1 MNIFHFS
8 GEEAVG
14 QDIILHATDDSAIVV
29 PDAKLLFNADFNR
42 DGPDLVLWNEGR
54 QDIRIV
60 DYFRQANAPDIET
73 PEGAVLKGS
82 VVEKLAGPLAPGQY
96 AQSAATDGAEAI
108 GQVEELSGSAT
119 VQRADGTVEP
129 LAEGTKVFQND
140 VVQTADGST
149 ISITFVDGTIFTL
162 ASASRMVLDELIYD
176 PASDANSGVFNLVE
190 GSFVFIAGQVAKTG
204 GIEVQTPSATMGI
217 RGTTVK
223 VDIVTVNGVTTVEI
237 SLNTD
242 PNGDTGAFTITDLS
256 GNLIA
261 NVESTE
267 TMWIISPVEGET
279 REIPRTVDSL
289 ATDQSLL
296 TEAANAYQDAVTR
309 VEQGGNF
316 VEGVD
321 ASQNSEEIDDTTT
334 EGIEDGGESPED
346 SGTQEEG
353 SLENT
358 GQSSEFAEDFNPD
371 TNPLG
376 EGEDGSNLFSEGDLA
391 SNGDGTGLGDGLFGD
406 GAGTEIEDQ
415 PVDTGPTEL
424 SIIPPTVTLAVN
436 EDGSFQLNGLSI
448 SGPPGS
454 IVTATLIAGST
465 VELVANSG
473 VTIVSSEGTAP
484 NFTQVV
490 IEGTID
496 QIANAINGLTY
507 QPSENED
514 VQGTLQITF
523 SADGLAD
530 VSQIFTIT
538 VNAINDAPI
547 LNTVAFTGNE
557 DAPINGQLSATDAEG
572 DAVTFALN
580 AQATNGIVV
589 LNNDG
594 SYTYTPNTNFTGSD
608 SFSVS
613 TSDGTDTST
622 HTVNLTINPVN
633 DAPIVSV
640 ADITVDED
648 AAISV
653 TGLSVTDVDAGTSDI
668 TVTLTASNGTLT
680 VDDAVPSGL
689 TAGQIATNGTGT
701 VVLTG
706 TLAEINTTLAAA
718 NGVSFQGNP
727 NITGAGTITVTANDG
742 GASGT
747 GGALSDTETIN
758 VTINPVNDAPVVALG
773 ASAAGITV
781 NEDTPIVLTG
791 LSVSDIDAE
800 SSDITVTLTASDGTL
815 AVNQSVPAGLP
826 SGDIANNSSASV
838 TLTGTVA
845 EINATLADA
854 NGVVFQGNPNA
865 NGVSTITV
873 TANDGG
879 ATGSGGAL
887 TDTQVITVDVTP
899 INDAPI
905 VAIGASVS
913 GITVDEDAAIS
924 VTGLSV
930 TDVDAGTSDITVTLT
945 ASNGTLTVDDAVPS
959 GLTAGQIATNGTG
972 TVVLTGTLAEI
983 NTTLAAANGVSFQGN
998 PNITGAGT
1006 ITVTANDG
1014 GASGTGGALSDT
1026 ETINVTINPVNDAPV
1041 VALGASAAGITVN
1054 EDTPIVLTGLSVSDI
1069 DAESSDITVTLTAS
1083 DGTLAV
1089 NQSVPAGLP
1098 SGDIAN
1104 NSSASVTLT
1113 GTVAEINATLADANG
1128 VVFQGNPNANGV
1140 STITVTANDG
1150 GATGSGGALTDTQ
1163 VITVDVT
1170 PINDAPTTSGLPP
1183 VVEGS
1188 EDLPVD
1194 LDFSSFTIADID
1206 GDNVILTFTTDF
1218 GTFSAPAD
1226 GASIGVLETL
1236 VNSTTITLEGTPAAI
1251 NTYLTTV
1258 GNITL
1263 DPVANAAGTGLGNI
1277 TVTLSDLDSED
1288 TVQTTQTI
1296 GTVPINLTA
1305 VDDDPTATGVPT
1317 DITVTERFVSDID
1330 LSAVTFADIDSANIT
1345 VTLQVSAGEFLPP
1358 AQVVTVGV
1366 NQVNATTITLSGP
1379 LAAVNS
1385 YLDTASNIRYVAPDG
1400 TVGDNVHTLT
1410 VSADVPDG
1418 SGGTNTIVLD
1428 TINLDVVAGNSAPIL
1443 TGLANITVFEND
1455 ANATPQFFA
1464 TGASFNDV
1472 DNNLDG
1478 GQLVVDG
1485 LLAEDI
1491 VAINAAGDGVGEF
1504 DLAGPDLEFEGT
1516 VIGGFSGGN
1525 GAPFIVNFNGNAT
1538 STIIEQLVQNLTYQ
1552 NTSDNPTASRDLTI
1566 TITDSFGASTTTFGN
1581 TSFLIQ
1587 SGMNNPLNGVDVGD
1601 SSRPHF
1607 NDFDDDGDLDL
1618 FVAAAD
1624 GTVNLYEND
1633 GGAFTL
1639 NTGLNPFFTI
1649 DLGTQTRI
1657 TFADLDG
1664 NGLDEAFI
1672 GDQNGTIR
1680 HFDVVGTAFTESMG
1694 ADNPFNG
1701 VDFGNGSQIAFSDVD
1716 RDGDLDAF
1724 ISTASDGTPTGV
1736 GQINYFENDGSGN
1749 FTELTGAASP
1759 IASFSPDGQGANL
1772 AFLDLD
1778 NDGDEDLYISNFD
1791 GDIRYFENVGGAF
1804 LESPFGIG
1812 PIGTSNGG
1820 LRAFLAFGDT
1830 DGDGSPELV
1839 IGGDDGTLD
1848 FFESFGANPVPA
1860 GLTINVTPQ
1869 NEAPTGTG
1877 LPSDLTVTEDVA
1889 TNIDLSSVEFSDPDG
1904 DQLTVRLTVDNG
1916 TLTFVNS
1923 AVSGFTQ
1930 TSADAG
1936 QTIVLVGPAAAINT
1950 YLDTVTNVQYQGAL
1964 NANGSV
1970 ATLSITVD
1978 DGSGAVN
1985 VGTVPITATAVND
1998 APVVNLGASASGVTV
2013 DEDTPIVVTGL
2024 SVSDVDAGS
2033 NDITVTLTA
2042 SNGTLTLNESVSGGL
2057 GSTDIANNGT
2067 GSITLTGTVSQ
2078 INATLAD
2085 ASGVTFQ
2092 GNANVNGMGTISV
2105 TANDGGSTGTGG
2117 AQSDTETINVTITPV
2132 NDPPV
2137 VDVSGV
2143 PVAST
2148 STAEDTP
2155 VFITGITVSDVDAGV
2170 DDVEVTLTVQNG
2182 VLNVSDAITGGV
2194 VTAEI
2199 QDNGTN
2205 TVVLTASLSKL
2216 NTTFADAGGLQ
2227 FVPAANFAG
2236 TAQLT
2241 VSIDDG
2247 GNGDGGT
2254 TPLTD
2259 SEMFDITVTGAND
2272 APTAT
2277 GLPATINATE
2287 DTVVELDLSGLTV
2300 ADADGDQLT
2309 LTLSFPTGNGVFL
2322 ITGAGGD
2329 PAVTSSAAG
2338 GNQVVT
2344 VVGTAASINTYL
2356 DTTSNLRFDP
2366 AQDVNGTVTIT
2377 ATLDDGIA
2385 PTVNLGTFDVDV
2397 TPVNDAPI
2405 ADPTALT
2412 GVSGDE
2418 DTAIALPGLVITDVD
2433 AGNSDITVTLST
2445 MSGTLNVSGSV
2456 TNGLMVSQITNNG
2469 TNTVTLTG
2477 TLTEINTTLADA
2489 SGLSLTPPQDFNTS
2503 TSGTID
2509 VQVNVNDGGA
2519 TGSGG
2524 AMTANTTFSVT
2535 VDAVNDAPTA
2545 TGLPVTAIA
2554 GTEDNEINL
2563 DLSGLTVADVEGD
2576 ILTLTLTVPTVNG
2589 TFLFTAGAGVTVD
2602 TSTSGANEVLT
2613 ITGAVANINS
2623 YLDTASNV
2631 RLDPAQDVNGTVTI
2645 SASLSDGTAPTV
2657 SLGTFDVDISA
2668 VNDAPIANPTALS
2681 GVSGDEDTAI
2691 ALPGLVITDVD
2702 AGTSDITVT
2711 LSTMSGT
2718 LNVSGSVTNGLMVS
2732 QITNNGT
2739 NTVTLT
2745 GTLTEINTTLADAS
2759 GLSLTPPQ
2767 DFNTSTSGTID
2778 VQVNVNDGGAT
2789 GSGGAMTANTT
2800 FSVTVDAV
2808 NDPATGSGV
2817 PSTLTVVEDVATNI
2831 DLSGITVV
2839 DVEGDLLDVRLSVDE
2854 GALTF
2859 TNPPG
2864 SNVNV
2869 QFIGGTATISIQGT
2883 AADINTFLDGT
2894 TNIQYQG
2901 ATNVNGNMAA
2911 TLTATVNDGSGA
2923 VTIGTSDINIT
2934 AVNDAPV
2941 FNQGS
2946 VPGTLVLN
2954 EDQFTFLTG
2963 LSVSDVDAGNADVT
2977 VTLTA
2982 SNAFFTLD
2990 DTVSGGLDAS
3000 QITNNGT
3007 GNVTLVGTVSEINT
3021 TLGPVGAGTGIRIQG
3036 NQDATGNGTAT
3047 FFVDD
3052 GGASGAGG
3060 AQVGGLGIFIN
3071 ILPEND
3077 APTITGAPNDV
3088 TATEDTASPLDLSST
3103 VITDV
3108 DGDNVAVTL
3117 TVNTGAFS
3125 TPADGSSLGVT
3136 ASLSMVNQIT
3146 LSGSP
3151 ANITTYLDT
3160 PANIQYTGPNNVEGD
3175 NAAILTIVVSD
3186 AFGSVCDTVN
3196 IDITAVNDPP
3206 TATGIPADITVTE
3219 NAESQVD
3226 LSGFTLADVDS
3237 ANHIVSLTVSA
3248 GTFTN
3253 VQPGSV
3259 VSGALTV
3266 NLSTANFQVISI
3278 TGPTADINTYLS
3290 NPANITYTG
3299 PVGVSG
3305 NDQATI
3311 TVVAN
3316 DGDGS
3321 GAVTLGT
3328 VNIDITALVPN
3339 QAPTIDTSGVN
3350 PELITNGGFEDGFD
3364 GAAAVTFVTTTNTPV
3379 INGFTV
3385 TQGRVEL
3392 LTGTNLEGDGEN
3404 SLSLGSGTSGSA
3416 ARIETTFDTVAGRT
3430 YELTFDSNEFSS
3442 TTGNN
3447 GFVAINGSFIPGAQ
3461 GGTFNGPSLPA
3472 APTQNSIVFTA
3483 TGSTTTVAFQGQ
3495 FASQNGPI
3503 IDNVSV
3509 REVLPDNTVL
3519 AQQGATSEIAGI
3531 QIDDPDSGLGAVTV
3545 TLSVAG
3551 GGTLNAT
3558 AIGGVPAISGSGTA
3572 TVTLTGTVAEI
3583 NAALAASNGLTFT
3596 DAAGTPSLQTL
3607 TITVDDGGN
3616 TGTGGALMA
3625 TTTLDI
3631 VVGNTASVV
3640 VGTDSGTDVF
3650 NGAAGITGGDDIVL
3664 ALDGTNIA
3672 ATSTGNDI
3680 YIGGEGT
3687 EDVDGQQGDDVLVG
3701 NGGNDQLDGF
3711 SGFDTLLGGE
3721 GEDRLVDLSA
3731 ENGFYDGGTGQD
3743 ALIFSDAGTIDLTA
3757 IANANI
3763 TSIERIEI
3771 NSGTNANTLI
3781 LNETDIFDLSETSNT
3796 VAEGLLGETRD
3807 NVILIQATAEDTVN
3821 IEINDPASFSAQV
3834 GTAVTG
3840 FTVIE
3845 ILDTMSMVVGTVLI
3859 SDTAAVNLP
3868 VNIAPVL
3875 STNVVQ
3881 ADYTEGSNGVI
3892 VNDSITV
3899 FDGNNS
3905 TITSATVSITTN
3917 FQVGDTLLFQDTGSI
3932 TGSFDAPTGV
3942 LTLTGNGTF
3951 TEYQD
3956 ALRSITYLSTIDDVS
3971 DLIRTVE
3978 YIVNDG
3984 LDSNTVTSTINPTSV
3999 NDGPTISFAG
4009 TLGNEIISDG
4019 SFETFNLGGQDIVI
4033 VNSGQIGSSSFSVTN
4048 VDVDVIAGSL
4058 FDPADGNQI
4067 IDLAGGGPGAISAT
4081 FNTVVGQE
4089 YQVTFQF
4096 AGNPDSTTNVRTID
4110 VSVGGETLTISRDAN
4125 GNTRPN
4131 ITYETATINFT
4142 ATSTSSTLTFTADQ
4156 SDPAPNSILIDDVS
4170 VRQVQSETVST
4181 AQSSTVAINGI
4192 VVGDPDNPNGT
4203 FSQNITATL
4212 SIGNGTLN
4220 IATVSGGATVSNNLS
4235 QSVTLSGTLAQV
4247 NATLATL
4254 GAVVYD
4260 PGLFFEGVALLNV
4273 AVNDLGNFGSGVAT
4287 TTTEVLPIIVGSPNV
4302 VGTSGVDNLSAS
4314 NGQHAVGLG
4323 GDDDITFNG
4332 VGNIVQGGEGN
4343 DTISSATVSAV
4354 GENFLF
4360 GDAGNDII
4368 TGAVANET
4376 IFGGAGND
4384 TLDGGLGINTIYGG
4398 EGNDTFIVSG
4408 NSDRLIGEA
4417 GDDVFQSNAS
4427 DLSSVSLIDG
4437 GSGLDTLE
4445 ILDGGNVDL
4454 TAISDTLIQGVEQID
4469 LTNGA
4474 ANTLTL
4480 ALNDV
4485 LSISDE
4491 ANTDLEAALNT
4502 LLPNS
4507 LIIETDNANDAVQL
4521 DDAGVGAVNQTTSV
4535 NVNGTNLDVYEFVEA
4550 GTGNVLATVAVD
4562 DQAAVTVV

>member
-727 NITGAGTITVTANDG
+727 D
-742 GASGT
+742 
-747 GGALSDTETIN
+747 
-758 VTINPVNDAPVVALG
+758 
-773 ASAAGITV
+773 
-781 NEDTPIVLTG
+781 
-791 LSVSDIDAE
+791 
-800 SSDITVTLTASDGTL
+800 
-815 AVNQSVPAGLP
+815 
-826 SGDIANNSSASV
+826 
-838 TLTGTVA
+838 
-845 EINATLADA
+845 
-854 NGVVFQGNPNA
+854 
-865 NGVSTITV
+865 
-873 TANDGG
+873 
-879 ATGSGGAL
+879 
-887 TDTQVITVDVTP
+887 
-899 INDAPI
+899 
-905 VAIGASVS
+905 
-913 GITVDEDAAIS
+913 
-924 VTGLSV
+924 
-930 TDVDAGTSDITVTLT
+930 
-945 ASNGTLTVDDAVPS
+945 
-959 GLTAGQIATNGTG
+959 
-972 TVVLTGTLAEI
+972 
-983 NTTLAAANGVSFQGN
+983 
-998 PNITGAGT
+998 ITGAGT

-2718 LNVSGSVTNGLMVS
+2718 LNVSGSVTNGLITS
-2732 QITNNGT
+2732 QITDNGT

-2954 EDQFTFLTG
+2954 ED
-2963 LSVSDVDAGNADVT
+2963 
-2977 VTLTA
+2977 
-2982 SNAFFTLD
+2982 
-2990 DTVSGGLDAS
+2990 
-3000 QITNNGT
+3000 
-3007 GNVTLVGTVSEINT
+3007 
-3021 TLGPVGAGTGIRIQG
+3021 
-3036 NQDATGNGTAT
+3036 
-3047 FFVDD
+3047 
-3052 GGASGAGG
+3052 
-3060 AQVGGLGIFIN
+3060 
-3071 ILPEND
+3071 
-3077 APTITGAPNDV
+3077 
-3088 TATEDTASPLDLSST
+3088 
-3103 VITDV
+3103 
-3108 DGDNVAVTL
+3108 
-3117 TVNTGAFS
+3117 
-3125 TPADGSSLGVT
+3125 
-3136 ASLSMVNQIT
+3136 
-3146 LSGSP
+3146 
-3151 ANITTYLDT
+3151 
-3160 PANIQYTGPNNVEGD
+3160 
-3175 NAAILTIVVSD
+3175 
-3186 AFGSVCDTVN
+3186 
-3196 IDITAVNDPP
+3196 
-3206 TATGIPADITVTE
+3206 
-3219 NAESQVD
+3219 
-3226 LSGFTLADVDS
+3226 
-3237 ANHIVSLTVSA
+3237 H
-3248 GTFTN
+3248 
-3253 VQPGSV
+3253 
-3259 VSGALTV
+3259 
-3266 NLSTANFQVISI
+3266 
-3278 TGPTADINTYLS
+3278 
-3290 NPANITYTG
+3290 
-3299 PVGVSG
+3299 
-3305 NDQATI
+3305 
-3311 TVVAN
+3311 
-3316 DGDGS
+3316 
-3321 GAVTLGT
+3321 
-3328 VNIDITALVPN
+3328 
-3339 QAPTIDTSGVN
+3339 
-3350 PELITNGGFEDGFD
+3350 
-3364 GAAAVTFVTTTNTPV
+3364 GAA
-3379 INGFTV
+3379 
-3385 TQGRVEL
+3385 R
-3392 LTGTNLEGDGEN
+3392 
-3404 SLSLGSGTSGSA
+3404 
-3416 ARIETTFDTVAGRT
+3416 
-3430 YELTFDSNEFSS
+3430 
-3442 TTGNN
+3442 
-3447 GFVAINGSFIPGAQ
+3447 
-3461 GGTFNGPSLPA
+3461 
-3472 APTQNSIVFTA
+3472 
-3483 TGSTTTVAFQGQ
+3483 
-3495 FASQNGPI
+3495 
-3503 IDNVSV
+3503 
-3509 REVLPDNTVL
+3509 
-3519 AQQGATSEIAGI
+3519 
-3531 QIDDPDSGLGAVTV
+3531 
-3545 TLSVAG
+3545 
-3551 GGTLNAT
+3551 
-3558 AIGGVPAISGSGTA
+3558 GGV
-3572 TVTLTGTVAEI
+3572 
-3583 NAALAASNGLTFT
+3583 
-3596 DAAGTPSLQTL
+3596 
-3607 TITVDDGGN
+3607 
-3616 TGTGGALMA
+3616 
-3625 TTTLDI
+3625 
-3631 VVGNTASVV
+3631 ASV
-3640 VGTDSGTDVF
+3640 GR
-3650 NGAAGITGGDDIVL
+3650 A
-3664 ALDGTNIA
+3664 
-3672 ATSTGNDI
+3672 
-3680 YIGGEGT
+3680 
-3687 EDVDGQQGDDVLVG
+3687 
-3701 NGGNDQLDGF
+3701 
-3711 SGFDTLLGGE
+3711 
-3721 GEDRLVDLSA
+3721 
-3731 ENGFYDGGTGQD
+3731 
-3743 ALIFSDAGTIDLTA
+3743 
-3757 IANANI
+3757 
-3763 TSIERIEI
+3763 
-3771 NSGTNANTLI
+3771 
-3781 LNETDIFDLSETSNT
+3781 
-3796 VAEGLLGETRD
+3796 
-3807 NVILIQATAEDTVN
+3807 VI
-3821 IEINDPASFSAQV
+3821 
-3834 GTAVTG
+3834 
-3840 FTVIE
+3840 
-3845 ILDTMSMVVGTVLI
+3845 
-3859 SDTAAVNLP
+3859 
-3868 VNIAPVL
+3868 
-3875 STNVVQ
+3875 
-3881 ADYTEGSNGVI
+3881 
-3892 VNDSITV
+3892 
-3899 FDGNNS
+3899 
-3905 TITSATVSITTN
+3905 
-3917 FQVGDTLLFQDTGSI
+3917 
-3932 TGSFDAPTGV
+3932 
-3942 LTLTGNGTF
+3942 
-3951 TEYQD
+3951 
-3956 ALRSITYLSTIDDVS
+3956 
-3971 DLIRTVE
+3971 
-3978 YIVNDG
+3978 
-3984 LDSNTVTSTINPTSV
+3984 
-3999 NDGPTISFAG
+3999 
-4009 TLGNEIISDG
+4009 
-4019 SFETFNLGGQDIVI
+4019 
-4033 VNSGQIGSSSFSVTN
+4033 
-4048 VDVDVIAGSL
+4048 
-4058 FDPADGNQI
+4058 
-4067 IDLAGGGPGAISAT
+4067 
-4081 FNTVVGQE
+4081 QE
-4089 YQVTFQF
+4089 
-4096 AGNPDSTTNVRTID
+4096 
-4110 VSVGGETLTISRDAN
+4110 
-4125 GNTRPN
+4125 
-4131 ITYETATINFT
+4131 
-4142 ATSTSSTLTFTADQ
+4142 
-4156 SDPAPNSILIDDVS
+4156 
-4170 VRQVQSETVST
+4170 
-4181 AQSSTVAINGI
+4181 
-4192 VVGDPDNPNGT
+4192 
-4203 FSQNITATL
+4203 
-4212 SIGNGTLN
+4212 
-4220 IATVSGGATVSNNLS
+4220 
-4235 QSVTLSGTLAQV
+4235 
-4247 NATLATL
+4247 
-4254 GAVVYD
+4254 
-4260 PGLFFEGVALLNV
+4260 
-4273 AVNDLGNFGSGVAT
+4273 
-4287 TTTEVLPIIVGSPNV
+4287 
-4302 VGTSGVDNLSAS
+4302 
-4314 NGQHAVGLG
+4314 H
-4323 GDDDITFNG
+4323 
-4332 VGNIVQGGEGN
+4332 
-4343 DTISSATVSAV
+4343 
-4354 GENFLF
+4354 
-4360 GDAGNDII
+4360 
-4368 TGAVANET
+4368 
-4376 IFGGAGND
+4376 
-4384 TLDGGLGINTIYGG
+4384 
-4398 EGNDTFIVSG
+4398 
-4408 NSDRLIGEA
+4408 
-4417 GDDVFQSNAS
+4417 
-4427 DLSSVSLIDG
+4427 
-4437 GSGLDTLE
+4437 
-4445 ILDGGNVDL
+4445 
-4454 TAISDTLIQGVEQID
+4454 
-4469 LTNGA
+4469 
-4474 ANTLTL
+4474 
-4480 ALNDV
+4480 
-4485 LSISDE
+4485 
-4491 ANTDLEAALNT
+4491 
-4502 LLPNS
+4502 
-4507 LIIETDNANDAVQL
+4507 
-4521 DDAGVGAVNQTTSV
+4521 
-4535 NVNGTNLDVYEFVEA
+4535 
-4550 GTGNVLATVAVD
+4550 
-4562 DQAAVTVV
+4562 